1 MIIIVMMMVIM
12 MITTNDSDNDENND
26 NDDNNKND
34 NKLPMGPPH
43 KGPIILS
50 FDVTIV
56 ESKNN
61 SRVSG
66 DLRCHV
72 PHVTSLWCDIFTQHR
87 HICIVESSYE
97 WNSSYMSIC
106 IQNCVRCNWLWCF
119 GNPAMQSA
127 MDSPHKR
134 PLILHLDVCFVV
146 SLSKFM
152 KQQSSCWC
160 WKTCYFVYI
169 FYHNSSLHTNS
180 KINHDYN
187 LIIFSLQQY
196 ISSSTLLIRSFR
208 T

>member
-61 SRVSG
+61 SRVFG

-134 PLILHLDVCFVV
+134 PLILHLDVCFVWANLWNNSRVAAVEKRAV
-146 SLSKFM
+146 SYI
-152 KQQSSCWC
+152 
-160 WKTCYFVYI
+160 YFIMIQVYTQI
-169 FYHNSSLHTNS
+169 L
-180 KINHDYN
+180 K
-187 LIIFSLQQY
+187 LITI
-196 ISSSTLLIRSFR
+196 T
-208 T
+208 TW